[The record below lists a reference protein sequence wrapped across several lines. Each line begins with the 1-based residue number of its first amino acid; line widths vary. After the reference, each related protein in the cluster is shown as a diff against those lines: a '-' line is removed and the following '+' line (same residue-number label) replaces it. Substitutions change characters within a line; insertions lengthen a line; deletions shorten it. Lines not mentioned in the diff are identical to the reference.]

1 MRERRCEDGTVGR
14 QLDEPPASGVREG
27 GFAREGRRVV
37 RELGAASAGPEDL
50 ATPAVEE
57 EVGVASGD
65 GLRGG
70 PKRGNGDE
78 RDVERPGEA
87 AGKRGPGPEAGE
99 RARSG
104 QNRHAFH
111 GAERHGSLRKEG
123 VERRRQRLGSVSR
136 KETERLASARIIPGF
151 DQRERRE
158 GGRGVDGEN
167 PHGAFASMLA
177 SRRFMRVTPML
188 EQYGGLK
195 REAGDAIL
203 LYRLGDFYEMF
214 YDDAETAAP
223 LLGLVLT
230 ARHRDSDIEAPM
242 CGIPWHQLD
251 PYVAKLVA
259 AGKKVAIADQT
270 EVPQKGKAL
279 VARKIVRIVT
289 PGTVLDPDRLDA
301 RRANEL
307 AAVAFGAG
315 EAAAAFLDLST
326 GEFSVTRF
334 PGDPGAEG
342 VAEALRR
349 RIPAEVVCLET
360 DRDRI
365 AGWLPSIG
373 AEAPALTPLASV
385 PRGAGAADLLRR
397 HFRTATLEP
406 FGLPD
411 AGPSVEAPAA
421 LLHYARHT
429 QRSDCAHVTS
439 LRSEPAEDGLV
450 VDAVTAGHL
459 ELFRSLREGTRAGT
473 LLDVLDRT
481 STAFG
486 ARALRK
492 LLERPPGRIPVIE
505 ARLDAVEE
513 LLEDPARLEALAKAF
528 REVPDLPR
536 LLSRLAVGTA
546 TPREVAGLATGLL
559 KAGEVAAV
567 LKTAR
572 AELLRAGGEASPAP
586 FPSSAGERAW
596 AKLAPEPPPTA
607 REGGIFRDS
616 VDTEVDGLRALRRD
630 AASLLTALEAKERG
644 ERGIPTLRVKFNQVF
659 GHVFEIPG
667 SARAKIPEGALKR
680 QTLAAVERYATPEL
694 IELDEKLRSADA
706 KLFAREAELFAEL
719 VASLVAGA
727 PAILEATARLGKLDA
742 LTALARV
749 ARAGRWV
756 RPRLVEEPVLA
767 VSEGRHPVVEALR
780 PREPFVPNDASLGGD
795 GERVV
800 ILTGPN
806 MGGKSTYLRQNA
818 ILVLLAHVG
827 SFVPAASATVGLT
840 DRIFTRVGASDSL
853 VRGEST
859 FLVEMAETA
868 HILRHATARSLVLLD
883 EIGRGTST
891 FDGLSLAWAIA
902 ERLHDGA
909 GGKGGVARVL
919 FATHYHELTELALV
933 KKDVTN
939 RTMTAKEWNGDVVF
953 LRKVAEGT
961 ADRSY
966 GVQVARLAGIPEPV
980 LERAR
985 EILHNLERQQLDVGG
1000 RPRLAEH
1007 AGEPAPKETQLDL
1020 FRGQGELI
1028 LDAIGK
1034 LDLDRMTPLAA
1045 LQLLATFRHRLRGE
1059 E

>member
-1 MRERRCEDGTVGR
+1 TSEWTFDLLTRYDEEIGKLAAEYGLDTYPNQIEVISAEQMMDAYSSIGMPLMYRHWSFGKRFARDEAYYKRGMRSLAYELVINSDPCISYIMEENSMTMQALVIAHAAYGHNHFFKNNYQF
-14 QLDEPPASGVREG
+14 QLWTQPDHIIDYL
-27 GFAREGRRVV
+27 GFAK
-37 RELGAASAGPEDL
+37 
-50 ATPAVEE
+50 TY
-57 EVGVASGD
+57 VA
-65 GLRGG
+65 
-70 PKRGNGDE
+70 E
-78 RDVERPGEA
+78 CE
-87 AGKRGPGPEAGE
+87 
-99 RARSG
+99 
-104 QNRHAFH
+104 
-111 GAERHGSLRKEG
+111 ERHG
-123 VERRRQRLGSVSR
+123 
-136 KETERLASARIIPGF
+136 
-151 DQRERRE
+151 
-158 GGRGVDGEN
+158 
-167 PHGAFASMLA
+167 
-177 SRRFMRVTPML
+177 
-188 EQYGGLK
+188 
-195 REAGDAIL
+195 
-203 LYRLGDFYEMF
+203 
-214 YDDAETAAP
+214 
-223 LLGLVLT
+223 
-230 ARHRDSDIEAPM
+230 
-242 CGIPWHQLD
+242 
-251 PYVAKLVA
+251 
-259 AGKKVAIADQT
+259 
-270 EVPQKGKAL
+270 
-279 VARKIVRIVT
+279 
-289 PGTVLDPDRLDA
+289 
-301 RRANEL
+301 
-307 AAVAFGAG
+307 
-315 EAAAAFLDLST
+315 
-326 GEFSVTRF
+326 
-334 PGDPGAEG
+334 
-342 VAEALRR
+342 
-349 RIPAEVVCLET
+349 
-360 DRDRI
+360 
-365 AGWLPSIG
+365 
-373 AEAPALTPLASV
+373 
-385 PRGAGAADLLRR
+385 
-397 HFRTATLEP
+397 
-406 FGLPD
+406 
-411 AGPSVEAPAA
+411 
-421 LLHYARHT
+421 
-429 QRSDCAHVTS
+429 
-439 LRSEPAEDGLV
+439 
-450 VDAVTAGHL
+450 
-459 ELFRSLREGTRAGT
+459 
-473 LLDVLDRT
+473 
-481 STAFG
+481 
-486 ARALRK
+486 
-492 LLERPPGRIPVIE
+492 
-505 ARLDAVEE
+505 LDAVEE
-513 LLEDPARLEALAKAF
+513 LLEDPARLEALAKAL

-546 TPREVAGLATGLL
+546 TPREVAGLATGLV

-567 LKTAR
+567 LKAVR
-572 AELLRAGGEASPAP
+572 AELLRAGGEASPAA
-586 FPSSAGERAW
+586 FPSAAGERAR
-596 AKLAPEPPPTA
+596 ARLAPEPPPTA

-616 VDTEVDGLRALRRD
+616 VDAEVDRLRALRRD
-630 AASLLTALEAKERG
+630 AASLLTALEAKERAG
-644 ERGIPTLRVKFNQVF
+644 RGIPTLRVKFNQVF
-659 GHVFEIPG
+659 GHLFEVPG
-667 SARAKIPEGALKR
+667 SARAKIPGDALKR

-694 IELDEKLRSADA
+694 VDLDERLRSADA
-706 KLFAREAELFAEL
+706 KLFAREAGLFAEL
-719 VASLVAGA
+719 VASLVEEA
-727 PAILEATARLGKLDA
+727 PAILGATARLAMLDA
-742 LTALARV
+742 FAALARV

-756 RPRLVEEPVLA
+756 RPRLVEEPALT

-953 LRKVAEGT
+953 LRKVADGT

-1007 AGEPAPKETQLDL
+1007 AGEPGPKETQLDL